1 MIYLNG
7 KSVGLLVQEDIQTS
21 IDNIQ
26 IYQFQDLANINRNG
40 GQLAT
45 DEEYIDAELKCQ
57 DLYKLIME
65 GGKNE

>member
-7 KSVGLLVQEDIQTS
+7 KSVGFLVEEDIQTS
-21 IDNIQ
+21 VDNIQ
-26 IYQFQDLANINRNG
+26 IYQFQDLANINQTG

-45 DEEYIDAELKCQ
+45 DEEYINAELQLQ

-65 GGKNE
+65 GENE

>member
-45 DEEYIDAELKCQ
+45 DEEYIDAELRLQ

-65 GGKNE
+65 GENE